1 VIVIG
6 VVGVVVVV
14 LVILVVV
21 VLVIMMVFMV
31 MGMLT
36 LPLLLLLLERPRQ
49 LHLRAAHRIAIRSR
63 FAAKLAIG
71 SRRNRLGCSR
81 PVSP

>member
-1 VIVIG
+1 VIV
-6 VVGVVVVV
+6 VVVVVVVV
-14 LVILVVV
+14 LVILMVV